1 MLTTCPSCR
10 HPYAEPT
17 ASGACPHCG
26 EEAQIDAEQP
36 SAVVAEGGEGAP
48 EPSGRKRRLKRHEG
62 PAPSLKE
69 GVPLFER
76 REGGIV
82 KAFLQTFVDVVFRPR
97 AFFGHLSLEGARGI
111 TWFSYI
117 CLLSAFLFDAV
128 GTFLMQP
135 VFGTLLNVLKEA
147 KEKLATPGLEV
158 AAKSDAD
165 AAEKWERVQQISEAI
180 TQMQQQIE
188 VGPTLVIVSLLAAPL
203 LAFFA
208 IHLVSGLLHLT
219 FRLLNIGGEPIA
231 YEQTYRFV
239 VYATAPLALGV
250 LPGAALVS
258 KIWFLVVLVIAM
270 RRLHRPKALG
280 VIAGIL
286 LPVIF
291 LAQVGAGTVALVAE
305 SVYNWRHPPAE
316 QTTEQAESE
325 DPPGV
330 TSEKEGASADAEA
343 STEND

>member
-10 HPYAEPT
+10 HPFAEPT

-26 EEAQIDAEQP
+26 APAGAEGSGEPDGEQL

-48 EPSGRKRRLKRHEG
+48 EPSGRKRRLKKHDG

-69 GVPLFER
+69 GVPAFER
-76 REGGIV
+76 DDSSAIKG
-82 KAFLQTFVDVVFRPR
+82 FFQTFVDVVFRPR
-97 AFFGHLSLEGARGI
+97 AFFGHLSLDGARGI
-111 TWFSYI
+111 TWFAYL

-135 VFGTLLNVLKEA
+135 VFGTVLQVLKDA
-147 KEKLATPGLEV
+147 KEKLATPGLEE

-165 AAEKWERVQQISEAI
+165 AAAKWEQVEKIAEAI

-188 VGPTLVIVSLLAAPL
+188 VGPTLVVVSFLAAPL

-208 IHLVSGLLHLT
+208 VHLISGLLHLT
-219 FRLLNIGGEPIA
+219 FRLLNIGGEPIP
-231 YEQTYRFV
+231 YDQTYRFV

-250 LPGAALVS
+250 LPGAAFVS

-286 LPVIF
+286 LPVVF

-305 SVYNWRHPPAE
+305 TVYNWRHPPSVEAPAKDE
-316 QTTEQAESE
+316 APATTENGDATPK
-325 DPPGV
+325 PPTDDG
-330 TSEKEGASADAEA
+330 
-343 STEND
+343 